1 MNTRRTRDTER
12 TREQILEAA
21 RQLFVDEGYEAVSV
35 RKIAERAKITHGTIY
50 VHFKDKDD
58 LLYQVSEEQFSRLL
72 NRMRRLPRS
81 REPVRRLRES
91 LLEAIRFGIEHPN
104 DYQLMMG
111 LQTTYGGPKS
121 TNQWGPNSELVEQF
135 LSSLINEAIAA
146 GELNSTE
153 PVLDLAV
160 LLAMVHGLVL
170 ISSEGTLSES
180 EIGAIP
186 ERAVDVVLRGLGAG
200 S

>member
-1 MNTRRTRDTER
+1 M
-12 TREQILEAA
+12 
-21 RQLFVDEGYEAVSV
+21 
-35 RKIAERAKITHGTIY
+35 
-50 VHFKDKDD
+50 
-58 LLYQVSEEQFSRLL
+58 
-72 NRMRRLPRS
+72 
-81 REPVRRLRES
+81 
-91 LLEAIRFGIEHPN
+91 
-104 DYQLMMG
+104 
-111 LQTTYGGPKS
+111 
-121 TNQWGPNSELVEQF
+121 EQF
-135 LSSLINEAIAA
+135 LSSLIKEAIAA
-146 GELNSTE
+146 GELSSTE